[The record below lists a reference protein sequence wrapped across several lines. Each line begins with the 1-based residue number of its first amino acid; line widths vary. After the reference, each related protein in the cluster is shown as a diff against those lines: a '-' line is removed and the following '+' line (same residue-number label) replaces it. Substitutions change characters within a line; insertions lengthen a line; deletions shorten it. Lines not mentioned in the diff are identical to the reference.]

1 MDIINTNTLGGQIK
15 YNIVKNDISYTE
27 LSELLEIQI
36 RTIHRWENN
45 LEVPRKKCYRKLE
58 EIFKLKL

>member
-1 MDIINTNTLGGQIK
+1 LDIINTNTLGGQIK